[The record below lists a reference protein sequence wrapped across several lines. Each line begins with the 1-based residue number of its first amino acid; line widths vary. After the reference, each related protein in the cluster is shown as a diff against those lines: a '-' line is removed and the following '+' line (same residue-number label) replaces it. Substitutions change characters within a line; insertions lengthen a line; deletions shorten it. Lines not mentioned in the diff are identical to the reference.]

1 MVHGGPRAG
10 VQLGLTGELTARAPT
25 KRGGRGES
33 HRRNRGWR
41 GGLMRPGDDETKRR
55 RTELGAT
62 ANGTR
67 RSGEKESAR

>member
-1 MVHGGPRAG
+1 
-10 VQLGLTGELTARAPT
+10 
-25 KRGGRGES
+25 
-33 HRRNRGWR
+33 
-41 GGLMRPGDDETKRR
+41 MRPGDDETKRR